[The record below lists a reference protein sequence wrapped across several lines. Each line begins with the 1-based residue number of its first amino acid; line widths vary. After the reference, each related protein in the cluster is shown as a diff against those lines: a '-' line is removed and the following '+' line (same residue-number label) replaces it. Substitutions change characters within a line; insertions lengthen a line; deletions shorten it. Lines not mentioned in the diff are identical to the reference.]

1 MFGHFPKGS
10 AVGLVSK
17 KAYMSATAVVEEFL
31 DVSCKPAR
39 AVQRMLEKVSR
50 SLGSSSFPTR
60 TGVQFFA
67 GFSDSLGRGGVD
79 GHDTQY

>member
-1 MFGHFPKGS
+1 
-10 AVGLVSK
+10 
-17 KAYMSATAVVEEFL
+17 
-31 DVSCKPAR
+31 
-39 AVQRMLEKVSR
+39 VQRMLEKVSR